1 MAKTTEQQPA
11 PSLSLAY
18 SQPPFLLAGRDDQ
31 HVLIPRN
38 VPNFCA
44 GCGIFL
50 YPVCC
55 FTPVTSCRRDGVSMV
70 CIIKL
75 ILLNTLLAWIP
86 FKHKLK
92 QLTTIS
98 VFLSTFAELWAA
110 TDLSRPV
117 LSCRFSFRALPRLA
131 RAFVPL
137 AHLLWWVQ
145 QYLKSCSRAVFPRA
159 GQCVPATWE
168 AQHSSHSLPAFPD

>member
-1 MAKTTEQQPA
+1 MMAKTTEQQPA

-98 VFLSTFAELWAA
+98 VFLSTFAELWLPQTCPGLCCLA
-110 TDLSRPV
+110 DLPSEPCLDLPGR
-117 LSCRFSFRALPRLA
+117 LSL
-131 RAFVPL
+131 
-137 AHLLWWVQ
+137 
-145 QYLKSCSRAVFPRA
+145 
-159 GQCVPATWE
+159 
-168 AQHSSHSLPAFPD
+168 